1 MEYFEYGE
9 KEISHLKS
17 RDARLGRVIDRVG
30 FIKREVNP
38 DLFAALVCSIIE
50 QQISRKTALTIAGR
64 LTTLL
69 QQITPQSVAAADLDS
84 IRGCGIPDRKAGYI
98 KMAADLVLSGGLDL
112 EGLCRLSDE
121 EVVKTL
127 TALPGIGRWTA
138 EMLLIFSMRRPDVV
152 SYSDLGIRRGMKRVY
167 GLKELTR
174 KQFMH
179 YRNRYSPHGT
189 VASFYLWAASRD

>member
-1 MEYFEYGE
+1 M
-9 KEISHLKS
+9 
-17 RDARLGRVIDRVG
+17 
-30 FIKREVNP
+30 
-38 DLFAALVCSIIE
+38 
-50 QQISRKTALTIAGR
+50 
-64 LTTLL
+64 
-69 QQITPQSVAAADLDS
+69 DS
-84 IRGCGIPDRKAGYI
+84 IRGRLPDRNAGYI
-98 KMAADLVLSGGLDL
+98 TMAADVVLSGGLDL

-174 KQFMH
+174 EQFMH
-179 YRNRYSPHGT
+179 YRNRYSPYGT
-189 VASFYLWAASRD
+189 VVPFIFGPLQGIRLKGVDGDKHYSRLDNKSWN

>member
-1 MEYFEYGE
+1 
-9 KEISHLKS
+9 
-17 RDARLGRVIDRVG
+17 
-30 FIKREVNP
+30 
-38 DLFAALVCSIIE
+38 
-50 QQISRKTALTIAGR
+50 
-64 LTTLL
+64 
-69 QQITPQSVAAADLDS
+69 LDS

-174 KQFMH
+174 EQFMH
-179 YRNRYSPHGT
+179 YRNRYSPYGT

>member
-1 MEYFEYGE
+1 MQYN
-9 KEISHLKS
+9 
-17 RDARLGRVIDRVG
+17 R
-30 FIKREVNP
+30 
-38 DLFAALVCSIIE
+38 AADFK
-50 QQISRKTALTIAGR
+50 KTALTIAGR
-64 LTTLL
+64 LTALL

-174 KQFMH
+174 EQFMH
-179 YRNRYSPHGT
+179 YRNRYSPYGT